1 MIRFLYKRR
10 RSLVA
15 VIQHAVWLYLRFRR
29 SLGEGEELLVHRSV
43 DVFCETI
50 CASTVKSGRMIA
62 ANLRRRGLPLSR
74 RWHPDWLVSGPGQG
88 LVVRGSQQTRPGLI
102 DKIVFMNAT
111 RAVSPSFDASRSDG
125 SFRKC
130 A

>member
-1 MIRFLYKRR
+1 M
-10 RSLVA
+10 A

-29 SLGEGEELLVHRSV
+29 SLGDGEEMLAHRSV

-50 CASTVKSGRMIA
+50 CTSTVKSGRMIA
-62 ANLRRRGLPLSR
+62 ANLRHRGRSLSR
-74 RWHPDWLVSGPGQG
+74 RWYPDWLVSGPGQG
-88 LVVRGSQQTRPGLI
+88 LVVRGSQETGPGPIGKL
-102 DKIVFMNAT
+102 VFLNAT

>member
-1 MIRFLYKRR
+1 M
-10 RSLVA
+10 
-15 VIQHAVWLYLRFRR
+15 
-29 SLGEGEELLVHRSV
+29 LVHRSV

-50 CASTVKSGRMIA
+50 CASTVKSDQKIA
-62 ANLRRRGLPLSR
+62 ANLRRRGRSLSR

-88 LVVRGSQQTRPGLI
+88 LVVRGSQETGPSLI
-102 DKIVFMNAT
+102 DKLVFMNAT
-111 RAVSPSFDASRSDG
+111 RAVSPSLEASRSDG